1 MIWVEAMVDVP
12 CCSALAAPDPP
23 MAWITSAIMSKLEK
37 IIMYHAGRNG
47 EFSLPT
53 RTALG
58 STKESETTYRLPIVR
73 YKAAEKNA
81 GEMTRHTTCM
91 RK

>member
-58 STKESETTYRLPIVR
+58 STRNRTQRTDYQLSGTKPL
-73 YKAAEKNA
+73 
-81 GEMTRHTTCM
+81 
-91 RK
+91 RKMQEI